1 MPTVVAEARRQGM
14 GVVGM
19 KALAAGRL
27 LREAGA
33 AELLRYTASIA
44 DTVIVG
50 CSTVDEVRANLAVA
64 RDFTPMTDDE
74 SARAGDDASRRAPTD
89 YDYFKG

>member
-1 MPTVVAEARRQGM
+1 
-14 GVVGM
+14 M

-27 LREAGA
+27 LQEAGA
-33 AELLRYTASIA
+33 AELLRYTATIA

-50 CSTVDEVRANLAVA
+50 CSTADEVRANLAVA

-74 SARAGDDASRRAPTD
+74 RRALETRIAPRAD
-89 YDYFKG
+89 GYDYFKG